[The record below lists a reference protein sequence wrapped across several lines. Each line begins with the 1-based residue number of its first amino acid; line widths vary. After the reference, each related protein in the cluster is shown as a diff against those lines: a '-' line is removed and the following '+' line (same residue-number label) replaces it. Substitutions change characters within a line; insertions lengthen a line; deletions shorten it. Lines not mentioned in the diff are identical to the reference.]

1 MTHIIDAIISVFCA
15 ALGGVITLLGVRW
28 TILYNQKQEKEKE
41 KAVIRPIFYRID
53 PFQGYDT
60 EGAMELFFRFQKKG
74 KMYQEVSGTF
84 KNTDH
89 AIMKI
94 RSITMGDL
102 IYYPQNGN
110 VIDKNMLFSLRI
122 LTNQIPKKR
131 DILMEIEDVLGNPYF
146 YKMCFEKQ
154 FGFYEI
160 TTLEEINEK
169 GKSHK
174 KIKQK
179 N

>member
-94 RSITMGDL
+94 
-102 IYYPQNGN
+102 
-110 VIDKNMLFSLRI
+110 
-122 LTNQIPKKR
+122 
-131 DILMEIEDVLGNPYF
+131 
-146 YKMCFEKQ
+146 
-154 FGFYEI
+154 
-160 TTLEEINEK
+160 
-169 GKSHK
+169 
-174 KIKQK
+174 
-179 N
+179 